1 MDVKSVR
8 GFVGNKLSFADI
20 APQDAVK
27 MVAEM
32 DGEDVLAIIHASG
45 LKGRGGAGFPSGR
58 KWEFAR
64 AQEGY
69 PKYIIGNADEGEPG
83 TFKDRLILTDYPE
96 LVFAGMAIAGRAVG
110 AEFGILYLRA
120 EYGWLR
126 AHLEGAIAR
135 CREAGFLG
143 QAICG
148 AKNFHFDI
156 SIRMGSGA
164 YICGEE
170 TALMESLEGRR
181 GDARNRIPFPVQAG
195 YLGKPTV
202 VNNVET
208 LAWVPCILVKGPSWF
223 AAMGT
228 RKAPGAW
235 LFSVSGDCQ
244 RPGIYEYPFG
254 TSLRQILADA
264 GAENAKAVQ
273 VGGASGTC
281 VPSDQFARTLT
292 PGDLATGGSIIVFG
306 PGQDMFAVAENF
318 QHFFADESCGQ
329 CIPCRVGNQ
338 RLLEAIAHMRRE
350 GLDGDSER
358 TIRQLAETM
367 SVASKCGLGQM
378 SPRAF
383 LSILTH
389 FSGELPNSAAQI
401 HA

>member
-1 MDVKSVR
+1 MDPRSVH
-8 GFVGNKLSFADI
+8 GFVGNKLSFSEVTPMDGVAM
-20 APQDAVK
+20 A
-27 MVAEM
+27 AEM
-32 DGEDVLAIIHASG
+32 AGEDVLAIIGASG
-45 LKGRGGAGFPSGR
+45 LRGRGGAGFPTGK

-64 AQEGY
+64 GQEGS
-69 PKYIIGNADEGEPG
+69 PKYIICNADEGEPG
-83 TFKDRLILTDYPE
+83 TFKDRLILTDFPE
-96 LVFAGMAIAGRAVG
+96 LVFAGLAIAGRAVG

-126 AHLEGAIAR
+126 DHLEAALER
-135 CREAGFLG
+135 CRSANTLG
-143 QAICG
+143 KAIMG
-148 AKNFHFDI
+148 AKDFNFEI

-164 YICGEE
+164 YVCGEE
-170 TALMESLEGRR
+170 TALLESLEGRR

-208 LAWVPCILVKGPSWF
+208 LAWVPCIMAKGPSWF

-235 LFSVSGDCQ
+235 LFCVSGDCK

-254 TSLRQILADA
+254 TSLRQILTDA

-281 VPSDQFARTLT
+281 VPPAQFDRTLT

-329 CIPCRVGNQ
+329 CIPCRLGNQ
-338 RLLEAIAHMRRE
+338 RLLEAIGKMRKD
-350 GLDGDSER
+350 GLDAEGER
-358 TIRQLAETM
+358 TVRQLAQTM
-367 SVASKCGLGQM
+367 TVASKCGLGQM

-383 LSILTH
+383 LAILNN
-389 FSGELPNSAAQI
+389 FSNELPG

>member
-1 MDVKSVR
+1 MDVKAVR
-8 GFVGNKLSFADI
+8 GFVGNKLSFSDVSAKDGVKIASGMAPEDI
-20 APQDAVK
+20 V
-27 MVAEM
+27 
-32 DGEDVLAIIHASG
+32 AIIGASG
-45 LKGRGGAGFPSGR
+45 LRGRGGAGFPTGK

-64 AQEGY
+64 GQAGT
-69 PKYIIGNADEGEPG
+69 PKYIVCNADEGEPG
-83 TFKDRLILTDYPE
+83 TFKDRVILIDFPE

-126 AHLEGAIAR
+126 DHLETALKNCRAAKLLGNAI
-135 CREAGFLG
+135 LG
-143 QAICG
+143 T
-148 AKNFHFDI
+148 KDFKFDI
-156 SIRMGSGA
+156 SIRMGAGA

-170 TALMESLEGRR
+170 TALLESLEGRR

-235 LFSVSGDCQ
+235 LFSVSGDCK
-244 RPGIYEYPFG
+244 RPGVYEYPFG
-254 TSLRQILADA
+254 TSLRQILADV

-281 VPSDQFARTLT
+281 VPPSQFDRTLT
-292 PGDLATGGSIIVFG
+292 PGDLATGGSIMVFG

-329 CIPCRVGNQ
+329 CVPCRVGNQ
-338 RLLEAIAHMRRE
+338 RLLEAIQNMRRD
-350 GLDGDSER
+350 GLDRDTEQNL
-358 TIRQLAETM
+358 RQLATTM
-367 SVASKCGLGQM
+367 QVASKCGLGQM
-378 SPRAF
+378 SSRAF
-383 LSILTH
+383 LSILNN
-389 FSGELPNSAAQI
+389 FAEELPEH

>member
-1 MDVKSVR
+1 MDVMSVR
-8 GFVGNKLSFADI
+8 GFAGNKLSFSDI
-20 APQDAVK
+20 AAGEALK
-27 MVAEM
+27 MAAGM
-32 DGEDVLAIIHASG
+32 ADEDVVAIIAASG
-45 LKGRGGAGFPSGR
+45 LKGRGGAGFPTGR
-58 KWEFAR
+58 KWDFAR
-64 AQEGY
+64 LQEGS

-83 TFKDRLILTDYPE
+83 TFKDRLILTDFPD

-126 AHLEGAIAR
+126 EHLENALAR
-135 CREAGFLG
+135 CRDQGLLG
-143 QAICG
+143 AAIGG
-148 AKNFHFDI
+148 AKDFSFDI

-170 TALMESLEGRR
+170 TALLESLEGRR

-208 LAWVPCILVKGPSWF
+208 LAWVPTILVNGPGWF
-223 AAMGT
+223 AGRGT
-228 RKAPGAW
+228 RRAPGAW
-235 LFSVSGDCQ
+235 LFSVSGDCK
-244 RPGIYEYPFG
+244 RPGVYEYPFG

-281 VPSDQFARTLT
+281 VPPGEFDRTLT

-338 RLLEAIAHMRRE
+338 RLLEAIARMRRE
-350 GLDGDSER
+350 GLSAEGER
-358 TIRQLAETM
+358 SVRQLAQTM
-367 SVASKCGLGQM
+367 GVASKCGLGQM

-383 LSILTH
+383 LSILNN
-389 FSGELPNSAAQI
+389 FAGELPG

>member
-1 MDVKSVR
+1 MDVKAVR
-8 GFVGNKLSFADI
+8 GFVGNKLTFDDVSAKDGMKI
-20 APQDAVK
+20 AS
-27 MVAEM
+27 EM
-32 DGEDVLAIIHASG
+32 APEDVLAIVGASG
-45 LKGRGGAGFPSGR
+45 LRGRGGAGFPAGK

-64 AQEGY
+64 SQPGT

-83 TFKDRLILTDYPE
+83 TFKDRLILTDHPE

-126 AHLEGAIAR
+126 EHLENALDA
-135 CREAGFLG
+135 CRAAKLLGKDILGTTGFD
-143 QAICG
+143 
-148 AKNFHFDI
+148 FDI
-156 SIRMGSGA
+156 SIRMGAGA

-170 TALMESLEGRR
+170 TALLESLEGRR

-235 LFSVSGDCQ
+235 LFSVSGDCK

-254 TSLRQILADA
+254 TSLRQILSDV

-281 VPSDQFARTLT
+281 VPPSEFDRTLT

-338 RLLEAIAHMRRE
+338 RMLEAIQRMRRD
-350 GLDGDSER
+350 GLDEE
-358 TIRQLAETM
+358 TEHTLRQLATTM
-367 SVASKCGLGQM
+367 NVASKCGLGQM
-378 SPRAF
+378 SSRAF
-383 LSILTH
+383 ISILNN
-389 FSGELPNSAAQI
+389 FASELPGRNA
-401 HA
+401 

>member
-1 MDVKSVR
+1 MDVKTVH
-8 GFVGNKLSFADI
+8 GFVGNKLSFSEVSAKDG
-20 APQDAVK
+20 VK
-27 MVAEM
+27 MASEM
-32 DGEDVLAIIHASG
+32 AAEDVVAIIGASG
-45 LKGRGGAGFPSGR
+45 LKGRGGAGFPTGK

-64 AQEGY
+64 SQEGN
-69 PKYIIGNADEGEPG
+69 PKYIICNADEGEPG
-83 TFKDRLILTDYPE
+83 TFKDRLILTDFPE
-96 LVFAGMAIAGRAVG
+96 LVFAGMTIGGRAVG

-126 AHLEGAIAR
+126 DHLEAALEK
-135 CREAGFLG
+135 CRAAKLLG
-143 QAICG
+143 KGIMG
-148 AKNFHFDI
+148 NKDFSFDI

-170 TALMESLEGRR
+170 TALLESLEGRR

-208 LAWVPCILVKGPSWF
+208 LAWVPCVMVKGPSWF

-235 LFSVSGDCQ
+235 LFSVSGDCK

-254 TSLRQILADA
+254 TSLRQILSDV

-281 VPSDQFARTLT
+281 VPPSQFDRTLS

-338 RLLEAIAHMRRE
+338 RLLEAIGRMRKE
-350 GLDGDSER
+350 GLDTETEG
-358 TIRQLAETM
+358 TVRQLAQTM
-367 SVASKCGLGQM
+367 TAASKCGLGQM
-378 SPRAF
+378 SARAF
-383 LSILTH
+383 LSILNN
-389 FSGELPNSAAQI
+389 FSGELPG

>member
-1 MDVKSVR
+1 MDVTTVR
-8 GFVGNKLSFADI
+8 GFVGNKLSFSDVSASEG
-20 APQDAVK
+20 VK
-27 MVAEM
+27 MAAGM
-32 DGEDVLAIIHASG
+32 APEDVVSIITASG
-45 LKGRGGAGFPSGR
+45 LKGRGGAGFPTGK
-58 KWEFAR
+58 KWEFAFG
-64 AQEGY
+64 QEGH

-83 TFKDRLILTDYPE
+83 TFKDRLILTDFPE

-110 AEFGILYLRA
+110 AEKGILYLRA

-126 AHLEGAIAR
+126 AHLEDVLAR
-135 CREAGFLG
+135 CREQGMLG
-143 QAICG
+143 NAIGG
-148 AKNFHFDI
+148 AKDFSFDI
-156 SIRMGSGA
+156 QIRMGSGA

-170 TALMESLEGRR
+170 TALLESLEGRR

-208 LAWVPCILVKGPSWF
+208 LAWVPCILEKGPSWF
-223 AAMGT
+223 AGMGT

-235 LFSVSGDCQ
+235 LFSVSGDCK

-254 TSLRQILADA
+254 TSLRQILTDVGADSP
-264 GAENAKAVQ
+264 KAVQ

-281 VPSDQFARTLT
+281 VPPAQFDRTMT

-338 RLLEAIAHMRRE
+338 RLLEAIARMRAD
-350 GLDGDSER
+350 GLDMESER
-358 TIRQLAETM
+358 TVRQLAQTM
-367 SVASKCGLGQM
+367 TVASKCGLGQM

-383 LSILTH
+383 LSILNN
-389 FSGELPNSAAQI
+389 FAGELPG

>member
-1 MDVKSVR
+1 MDVKAVR
-8 GFVGNKLSFADI
+8 GFVGNKLTFADFSAKDGMTI
-20 APQDAVK
+20 ASQMSP
-27 MVAEM
+27 
-32 DGEDVLAIIHASG
+32 EDVVAIIGASG
-45 LKGRGGAGFPSGR
+45 LRGRGGAGFPAGK

-64 AQEGY
+64 SQPGN

-83 TFKDRLILTDYPE
+83 TFKDRLILIDFPE

-120 EYGWLR
+120 EYAWMR
-126 AHLEGAIAR
+126 EHLEAVMEK
-135 CREAGFLG
+135 CREAKLLGNDIQGTKGF
-143 QAICG
+143 
-148 AKNFHFDI
+148 NFDI
-156 SIRMGSGA
+156 SIRMGAGA

-170 TALMESLEGRR
+170 TALLESLEGRR

-208 LAWVPCILVKGPSWF
+208 LAWVPCIMVKGPSWF

-235 LFSVSGDCQ
+235 LFSVSGDVK

-254 TSLRQILADA
+254 TSLRQILSDV

-281 VPSDQFARTLT
+281 VPPSQFDRTLT

-329 CIPCRVGNQ
+329 CIPCRVGNV
-338 RLLEAIAHMRRE
+338 RLLEAIQRMRRE
-350 GLDGDSER
+350 GLDEEDEH
-358 TIRQLAETM
+358 TLRQLATTM
-367 SVASKCGLGQM
+367 QVASKCGLGQM
-378 SPRAF
+378 ASRAF
-383 LSILTH
+383 ISILNN
-389 FSGELPNSAAQI
+389 FASELPGRNA
-401 HA
+401 

>member
-1 MDVKSVR
+1 MDPKTVR
-8 GFVGNKLSFADI
+8 GFVGNKLSFSEV
-20 APQDAVK
+20 APQDGMRMAAD
-27 MVAEM
+27 MAP
-32 DGEDVLAIIHASG
+32 EDVMAIIGASG
-45 LKGRGGAGFPSGR
+45 LRGRGGAGFPTAK

-64 AQEGY
+64 SQDGS
-69 PKYIIGNADEGEPG
+69 PKYIICNADEGEPG
-83 TFKDRLILTDYPE
+83 TFKDRLILTDFPE
-96 LVFAGMAIAGRAVG
+96 LVFAGMAISGRAVG

-126 AHLEGAIAR
+126 DHLEKVLER
-135 CREAGFLG
+135 CRAANLLG
-143 QAICG
+143 
-148 AKNFHFDI
+148 KNILGTKDFSFDI

-170 TALMESLEGRR
+170 TALLESLEGRR

-228 RKAPGAW
+228 RKSPGAW
-235 LFSVSGDCQ
+235 LFSVSGDCK

-254 TSLRQILADA
+254 TSLRQILNDV

-281 VPSDQFARTLT
+281 VPPAQFDRTLT

-329 CIPCRVGNQ
+329 CIPCRLGNQ
-338 RLLEAIAHMRRE
+338 RLLEAIGKMRKD
-350 GLDGDSER
+350 GLDAEGER
-358 TIRQLAETM
+358 TVRQLAQTM
-367 SVASKCGLGQM
+367 TVASKCGLGQM

-383 LSILTH
+383 LAILNNY
-389 FSGELPNSAAQI
+389 SNELPG

>member
-1 MDVKSVR
+1 MDVTSVR
-8 GFVGNKLSFADI
+8 GFVGNKLSFSDI
-20 APQDAVK
+20 SAREALAQAASMWD
-27 MVAEM
+27 
-32 DGEDVLAIIHASG
+32 EDVVAIISASG
-45 LKGRGGAGFPSGR
+45 LKGRGGAGFPTGK
-58 KWEFAR
+58 KWDFAR
-64 AQEGY
+64 LQEGA

-83 TFKDRLILTDYPE
+83 TFKDRLILTEYPD

-110 AEFGILYLRA
+110 AEFGIIYLRA

-126 AHLEGAIAR
+126 EHLEAAIAR
-135 CREAGFLG
+135 CRGDGLLG
-143 QAICG
+143 KAICG
-148 AKNFHFDI
+148 AKDFNFDI

-223 AAMGT
+223 ASMGT

-235 LFSVSGDCQ
+235 LFSVSGDCK

-254 TSLRQILADA
+254 TSLRQILADV

-281 VPSDQFARTLT
+281 VPPDQFDRTMT
-292 PGDLATGGSIIVFG
+292 PGDLATGGSVIVFG

-318 QHFFADESCGQ
+318 QRFFADESCGQ
-329 CIPCRVGNQ
+329 CIPCRIGNQ
-338 RLLEAIAHMRRE
+338 RLIEAIARMRTE
-350 GLDGDSER
+350 GLTADSER
-358 TIRQLAETM
+358 TVRQLAQTM
-367 SVASKCGLGQM
+367 SAASKCGLGQM

-383 LSILTH
+383 LSILNN
-389 FSGELPNSAAQI
+389 FAGELPG

>member
-1 MDVKSVR
+1 MDVKSVH
-8 GFVGNKLSFADI
+8 GFVGNKLSFSEVSAKDGVNMASEM
-20 APQDAVK
+20 AP
-27 MVAEM
+27 
-32 DGEDVLAIIHASG
+32 EDVVAIIGASG
-45 LKGRGGAGFPSGR
+45 LRGRGGAGFPTGK

-64 AQEGY
+64 SQPGE
-69 PKYIIGNADEGEPG
+69 PKYIICNADEGEPG
-83 TFKDRLILTDYPE
+83 TFKDRLILTDFPE

-126 AHLEGAIAR
+126 DHLEKTLEK
-135 CREAGFLG
+135 CRAAKLLG
-143 QAICG
+143 KNILG
-148 AKNFHFDI
+148 AKDFSFDI

-170 TALMESLEGRR
+170 TALLESLEGRR

-208 LAWVPCILVKGPSWF
+208 LAWVPCIMVKGPSWF

-228 RKAPGAW
+228 RKSPGAW
-235 LFSVSGDCQ
+235 LFSVSGDCK

-254 TSLRQILADA
+254 TSLRQILSDV

-281 VPSDQFARTLT
+281 VPPSQFDRTLT

-338 RLLEAIAHMRRE
+338 RLMEAIGRMRKE
-350 GLDGDSER
+350 GLDAEAER
-358 TIRQLAETM
+358 NVRQLAQTM
-367 SVASKCGLGQM
+367 TVASKCGLGQM
-378 SPRAF
+378 SARAF
-383 LSILTH
+383 LAILNN
-389 FSGELPNSAAQI
+389 FANELPG

>member
-8 GFVGNKLSFADI
+8 GFVGNKLSFSEVSASDG
-20 APQDAVK
+20 VK
-27 MVAEM
+27 MAAEM
-32 DGEDVLAIIHASG
+32 APEDVVSIITASG
-45 LKGRGGAGFPSGR
+45 LKGRGGAGFPTGK
-58 KWEFAR
+58 KWEYAFG
-64 AQEGY
+64 QEGH

-83 TFKDRLILTDYPE
+83 TFKDRLILTDFPE
-96 LVFAGMAIAGRAVG
+96 LVFAGMAIAGCAVG

-126 AHLEGAIAR
+126 EHLEAAIAH
-135 CREAGFLG
+135 CREKGLLG
-143 QAICG
+143 KAIG
-148 AKNFHFDI
+148 GGKDFSFDI

-170 TALMESLEGRR
+170 TALLESLEGRR

-223 AAMGT
+223 AGMGT

-235 LFSVSGDCQ
+235 LFSVSGDCK

-254 TSLRQILADA
+254 TSLRQILADV
-264 GAENAKAVQ
+264 GADNPKAVQ
-273 VGGASGTC
+273 VGGASGNC
-281 VPSDQFARTLT
+281 VPPSGFDRTMT

-338 RLLEAIAHMRRE
+338 RLLEAIARMRAN
-350 GLDGDSER
+350 GLDKDSER
-358 TIRQLAETM
+358 TVRQLAQTM

-383 LSILTH
+383 LSILNN
-389 FSGELPNSAAQI
+389 FAGELPG